1 MSLQYLTWRQ
11 SGAEAEVGV
20 DVRAR
25 IVAVQVEDAGVRPVV
40 PVAAAVEKPHRSVP
54 HVKWIFVD

>member
-11 SGAEAEVGV
+11 SGAEADVHVRVG
-20 DVRAR
+20 AR
-25 IVAVQVEDAGVRPVV
+25 VVAVERGQPVGRVV
-40 PVAAAVEKPHRSVP
+40 PVAAGVERPQRSVP